1 MSDTLSPVALA
12 AMNRL
17 RQSME
22 GRNATLSSEQWSA
35 LQALVETFDRIAQNK
50 ADEVA
55 YLSSLDPGVG
65 KTTAIVCYLSAL
77 EETLRSKA
85 EPENVPGDHPG
96 ALICVERIDQAKDV
110 LEQLVETMGV
120 PSGSVGIWTSEMKS
134 NDIEDCSVL
143 LTSHERVRRLTK
155 GRPFDATVELMF
167 RGSPRKLR
175 IWDETFTT
183 TRGIAANS
191 RTIGQAIG
199 ILSVYRESEAVTA
212 LGKVLSYLDSWQD
225 GALLDVPDWV
235 SMLRHT
241 SVEDIL
247 CADDLSQKQRELLLD
262 RDSLLDIA
270 AVSGKR
276 TRISR
281 YGNETASLFYRAIL
295 PPDIYPV
302 VVTDAS
308 GRVRQHYTDQRR
320 LHRVQRLPSGKKTY
334 RNLAINVWPVP
345 GGKSAWRDN
354 KNFGRYIE
362 AMAEVVNARP
372 EESFLIVHHKPGG
385 RKGWAIKD
393 VAKALSEAAVQPDR
407 IKYVTWGRH
416 TATNTYRD
424 IHNVILAGTLFYP
437 ESSYEALKRASA
449 EIGPDHEVTPDE
461 RSEVRL
467 GEHGHNILQALCRS
481 AVRIPVGGDCGPC
494 SAWIM
499 ARPQTGI
506 EGKLEEWFPQCRVE
520 EWMPSNEGP
529 KPKANSKADRLI
541 RLLEGL
547 NEEAVLSFSD
557 ARERLGMSK
566 PNFRKLTKSKVVT
579 EAMRELGVFC
589 IQHGNGKAF
598 RKGGVTPLLSHG

>member
-22 GRNATLSSEQWSA
+22 ERNATLSSEQWSA

-77 EETLRSKA
+77 EEALRSQA

-120 PSGSVGIWTSEMKS
+120 PTDSVAIWTSDVKS
-134 NDIEDCSVL
+134 YDIEDCPIL
-143 LTSHERVRRLTK
+143 LTTHERVRRLTK
-155 GRPFDATVELMF
+155 GRTFSETVELSF
-167 RGSPRKLR
+167 RGAPRTLR

-199 ILSVYRESEAVTA
+199 VLSMYREMEAGTA
-212 LGKVLSYLDSWQD
+212 LGKVMSYLDTWQD
-225 GALLDVPDWV
+225 GALLDVPDWT
-235 SMLRHT
+235 SMLRFT
-241 SVEDIL
+241 ALEDYLSAEDIS
-247 CADDLSQKQRELLLD
+247 DEQRDTLMD
-262 RDSLLDIA
+262 MA
-270 AVSGKR
+270 AISGKR

-281 YGNETASLFYRAIL
+281 YGSDAASLFYRAVL
-295 PPDIYPV
+295 PSDIYPV

-320 LHRVQRLPSGKKTY
+320 LERVQRLPSGKKTY

-345 GGKSAWRDN
+345 GGKSAWRDS
-354 KNFGRYIE
+354 KKFQRYIN
-362 AMAEVVNARP
+362 AMAEVINDRP
-372 EESFLIVHHKPGG
+372 EESFLVVHHKPGG

-393 VAKALSEAAVQPDR
+393 IGKALSAAIVRPER
-407 IKYVTWGRH
+407 VEYVTWGRH

-449 EIGPDHEVTPDE
+449 EIGPDHEVTPNE

-494 SAWIM
+494 NAWIM

-506 EGKLEEWFPQCRVE
+506 ETKLSEWFPQCRLVE
-520 EWMPSNEGP
+520 WKPRNEGA
-529 KPKANSKADRLI
+529 KPRANSKADRLI
-541 RLLEGL
+541 RFLEGL

-579 EAMRELGVFC
+579 EAMQELTISC
-589 IQHGNGKAF
+589 IEHGPGKAF
-598 RKGGVTPLLSHG
+598 VKEGGHPSL